1 MSPAYQRIKD
11 YILENI
17 HAGSWREGDLI
28 PSEHEL
34 VRRFNVARMTVNRAL
49 RELTG
54 EQVLTRVQ
62 GAGTFVAQPKYAS
75 TLVEIKSI
83 ADEIRARGHQH
94 ACEVLLV
101 ERCCAEGRLAE
112 EFLLPARGTVFHSR
126 LLHKENGLPIQLEER
141 WANPSLAPDYD
152 RQDFQAITPNEYLV
166 RVAPLQRVEYRI
178 EASLPDAATRRLLA
192 MEAKEAC
199 LILRR
204 RTWSKEQVASVA
216 SLWHPGGR
224 YQFTGN
230 F

>member
-34 VRRFNVARMTVNRAL
+34 VRRFKVSRMTVNRAL

-54 EQVLTRVQ
+54 DQVLTRVQ

-94 ACEVLLV
+94 TCEVLMV

-224 YQFTGN
+224 YQFTGH